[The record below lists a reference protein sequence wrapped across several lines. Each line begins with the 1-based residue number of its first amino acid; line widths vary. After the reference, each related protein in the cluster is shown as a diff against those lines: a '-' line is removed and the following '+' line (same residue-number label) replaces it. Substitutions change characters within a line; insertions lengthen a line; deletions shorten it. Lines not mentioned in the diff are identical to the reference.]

1 MSQIADASFI
11 GKGEAFLQPYDG
23 LSAAVSMGNCSEIT
37 IGQSQD
43 EKSILDFTNAGG
55 GKANS
60 ISRNSGIPI
69 NIKAYDR
76 NAHNMAL
83 AALGSRSTIAAAAV
97 TAEPHVAFKGGLV
110 PFDFIPD
117 TTIAVVVKDATDTTT
132 YVDGTDYIVNGAGI
146 YVLSGSA
153 IPDAVAGAV
162 NLHVAYTKLAS
173 SRVQALTQSAQ
184 VYKLFVV
191 GLNEAQSGKAAIVTV
206 HRYKPGGAASIALIG
221 DDYDPLDIP
230 GESLSDSAITEV
242 GASKFWKY
250 DFA

>member
-37 IGQSQD
+37 IGQSQE
-43 EKSILDFTNAGG
+43 EKSVQDYTNAGG

-60 ISRNSGIPI
+60 ISRNTAIPI

-83 AALGSRSTIAAAAV
+83 AALGTRSSIAAGAVANEAHAAYKGSL
-97 TAEPHVAFKGGLV
+97 VA
-110 PFDFIPD
+110 FDFIPD
-117 TTIAVVVKDATDTTT
+117 TTLSIVVTNVAGSTT
-132 YVDGTDYIVNGAGI
+132 YVEGTDYVVNGAGI
-146 YVLSGSA
+146 YVTAGSS
-153 IPDAVAGAV
+153 IPDAIAGAV
-162 NLHVAYTKLAS
+162 NLHVDYTKLAS

-184 VYKLFVV
+184 EYKLIVV
-191 GLNEAQSGKAAIVTV
+191 GLNEAQSGKPAIVTV

-230 GESLSDSAITEV
+230 GEALSDSAIV
-242 GASKFWKY
+242 AIGASKFWKY